1 MPFTFRSIL
10 ISISFFL
17 LVVSPEYLSLS
28 ALPHQTELLSPKEEA
43 KLYRY
48 LLRDKVD
55 QIDSLIK
62 RYPWFNGNIMVV
74 KDHKI
79 LYQRSHGYANF
90 QTREPLTTASV
101 FELASVS
108 KQFTA
113 VAILMLQERKLI
125 DLDDEIKQYL
135 PELSYQDITIRH
147 LLNHT
152 SGVPN
157 YMYLLEK
164 KVDGSHMP
172 SNEEM
177 LKILVD
183 SNPNIFFRPGRL
195 YSYSNTGYAL
205 LASIV
210 ERVSGKTF
218 SQFVRQNIFNP
229 LEMNNS
235 FTSVELLDHE
245 FSASHQAVG
254 HRQVWRR
261 YHLIT
266 PVVHDRVLGDK
277 GIHSSLEDLYKWDQ
291 ALYSGQIVSKQSLEE
306 AYNPVTLSN
315 RRNFPYGFGFRIG
328 KKSEEKYVYHH
339 GLWEGFRTSF
349 IRYIERGDAIVILNN
364 TNQRFNNTII
374 NKIDDII
381 EKPVNMSATHK
392 LALCVIHEGVSKA
405 LEMYNAMVAKGQ
417 LEHPDA
423 NELFEVARVL
433 REINKPIIS
442 SRVYEFYETTSLCRA
457 VELPLAGK

>member
-1 MPFTFRSIL
+1 M
-10 ISISFFL
+10 SISLRLILVCIAFLL
-17 LVVSPEYLSLS
+17 LVVSPENLSRS
-28 ALPHQTELLSPKEEA
+28 ALPHQTELLSPKEEDQ
-43 KLYRY
+43 LYSY

-55 QIDSLIK
+55 QIDSLLN
-62 RYPWFNGNIMVV
+62 RYSWFNGNIMVV

-90 QTREPLTTASV
+90 QTREPLTTSSV

-113 VAILMLQERKLI
+113 VAILMLYERKLI
-125 DLDDEIKQYL
+125 DLDDEIKRYL
-135 PELSYQDITIRH
+135 PEITYKDITIRH

-152 SGVPN
+152 SGLPN
-157 YMYLLEK
+157 YMYVLEK
-164 KVDGSHMP
+164 QSDGSHMP

-177 LKILVD
+177 LKILVG
-183 SNPNIFFRPGRL
+183 SNPNIFFKPGRL

-205 LASIV
+205 LASVV

-218 SQFVRQNIFNP
+218 SQFIRENIFHP
-229 LEMNNS
+229 LEMHNT
-235 FTSVELLDHE
+235 FTSVELLDNE
-245 FSASHQAVG
+245 FTVSHQAVG

-261 YHLIT
+261 FRPNT

-277 GIHSSLEDLYKWDQ
+277 GIHSCLEDLYKWDQ
-291 ALYSGQIVSKQSLEE
+291 ALYSGQLVSKQSLEE

-364 TNQRFNNTII
+364 TNQRFNNKII
-374 NKIDDII
+374 NNIEHII
-381 EKPVNMSATHK
+381 EKPVVMSPTHK
-392 LALCVIHEGVSKA
+392 LALCVIHDGVPKA
-405 LEMYNAMVAKGQ
+405 LEMYNEMIASGMLQ
-417 LEHPDA
+417 HPDA
-423 NELFEVARVL
+423 NELFGVAQML
-433 REINKPIIS
+433 RQINKPVLS
-442 SRVYEFYETTSLCRA
+442 SWIYEFYETTSLCRD